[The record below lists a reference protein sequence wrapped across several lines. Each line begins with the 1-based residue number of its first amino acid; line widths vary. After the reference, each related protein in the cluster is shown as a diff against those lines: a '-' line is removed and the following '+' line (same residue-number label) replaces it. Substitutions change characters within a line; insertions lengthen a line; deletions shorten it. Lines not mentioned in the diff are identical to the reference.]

1 MRICCAFAT
10 SLDSPEHIAVAERF
24 GYERAWLYDASQ
36 HYPDVWMVLALAA
49 ARTSRIGLGPGVLVP
64 QVRHPMVNVAGAA
77 TLSALAPGR
86 VAVAFGRGFTGAR
99 AMSAKPSGW
108 AYVREYVAAFRAL
121 LAGETVDW
129 QGERL
134 RMLHPAGNAP
144 ALHSS
149 VPVLIAAGGPKGAGV
164 AHEVGDGLFAAMPLP
179 EFVAEFA
186 WTSLQVGGTVLR
198 PGEALDTPRVRATA
212 GPSNAFAYHARYE
225 FGGDVTELPA
235 GQTWLD
241 VINRTEERDRHLAV
255 HERHLAGLN
264 AADAQAWA
272 AGSWNG
278 IPSTTVTGTAAQTR
292 ERLTD
297 LEERG
302 VTDIV
307 YQPSGNDIAG
317 ELDAFMQAATLS
329 AMRR

>member
-164 AHEVGDGLFAAMPLP
+164 AHEVGDGLFARCRCPSSSRSSLGRRCRWGERSCARARRSTRRASAQPP
-179 EFVAEFA
+179 DPATRSRTTRD
-186 WTSLQVGGTVLR
+186 TSSGATSPNSR
-198 PGEALDTPRVRATA
+198 P
-212 GPSNAFAYHARYE
+212 
-225 FGGDVTELPA
+225 
-235 GQTWLD
+235 
-241 VINRTEERDRHLAV
+241 DR
-255 HERHLAGLN
+255 R
-264 AADAQAWA
+264 
-272 AGSWNG
+272 GS
-278 IPSTTVTGTAAQTR
+278 T
-292 ERLTD
+292 
-297 LEERG
+297 
-302 VTDIV
+302 
-307 YQPSGNDIAG
+307 
-317 ELDAFMQAATLS
+317 
-329 AMRR
+329 